1 MEFWQLGK
9 QLGISIFSFF
19 IILYLI
25 LITSRWRIFRRAII
39 GQPDRVVAY
48 TKAAIA
54 LHNYLRVTE
63 SSTYCPP
70 GFVDGEDG
78 DGNIVSGS
86 WREENACEGL
96 IGLGQVGGNR

>member
-1 MEFWQLGK
+1 M
-9 QLGISIFSFF
+9 
-19 IILYLI
+19 
-25 LITSRWRIFRRAII
+25 
-39 GQPDRVVAY
+39 AY

-78 DGNIVSGS
+78 AGNVLRGS
-86 WREENACEGL
+86 WRDDGVCDGL
-96 IGLGQVGGNR
+96 TSLGQVGGNR